1 MSVVMVLISTSGASW
16 VLLYYY
22 HQISQQILSYQFSEV
37 HRVGL
42 IVIEGIV
49 GIVKKL
55 DMVAK

>member
-1 MSVVMVLISTSGASW
+1 MVLISTSGASW